1 MKNKGKIL
9 TAAGISGLLMAGGVL
24 SASAS
29 TSGYD
34 TFKTAVKKTYAVN
47 SFTAHVQG
55 SLTDNGKVIYQVDSV
70 NKEDVKTHATD
81 SLTNVINNGIA
92 SQFSINSLNHQEVME
107 NSKDNVYY
115 VRQGNKNGHEN
126 MNHKEGKP
134 SAQVQQGIENIFDA
148 LTKNY
153 QDKIQLTDLSNGN
166 KELQLSLSKTEVPV
180 VGQAVASFLITNAN
194 QHSDHFDKGK
204 FGQKAELKPTLPQ
217 LTSNVSVDSVELKGI
232 VDAQQFLVGQ
242 EVTLNVSGDDAKG
255 THHNLVL
262 HLTDTL
268 NNINST
274 TVKAIDLKGKKVV
287 KVQDRRNHQD

>member
-1 MKNKGKIL
+1 M
-9 TAAGISGLLMAGGVL
+9 
-24 SASAS
+24 
-29 TSGYD
+29 D
-34 TFKTAVKKTYAVN
+34 
-47 SFTAHVQG
+47 
-55 SLTDNGKVIYQVDSV
+55 
-70 NKEDVKTHATD
+70 
-81 SLTNVINNGIA
+81 
-92 SQFSINSLNHQEVME
+92 
-107 NSKDNVYY
+107 
-115 VRQGNKNGHEN
+115 
-126 MNHKEGKP
+126 HKEGKP

-166 KELQLSLSKTEVPV
+166 KELQLSLSKTEIPV

-194 QHSDHFDKGK
+194 QHSDHFNKGK

-217 LTSNVSVDSVELKGI
+217 LTSNVSVDSAELKGI

-287 KVQDRRNHQD
+287 KVQDRHNHQD